1 MSETLLAIGAL
12 LLGFVVQAVLRR
24 VVPLCSKS
32 VPPAAARLVQ
42 AAELLVAFLVVGAAT
57 GSGHDQELAARVPL
71 LATFVM
77 VGLAAARLCAVLG
90 LRAMMHG
97 DLTEGMSVANLA
109 AALVIAGHVLA
120 TGMIAA
126 AVFVGDAWG
135 DLGVSLLFFAIGQVS
150 LHLLV
155 WLFRL
160 LTVYDDRQEIDD
172 GNVAAAVAHAGLSVG
187 VGVLVAHAAAG
198 EYLGFADSM
207 REYGLALVEAVALL
221 VLRQFVLQTLVLGQA
236 PRLRGGLLD
245 ERVVAHDVG
254 AGALEAA
261 VYIGAALWVG
271 AVL

>member
-12 LLGFVVQAVLRR
+12 LLGFVVQAALRR
-24 VVPLCSKS
+24 LIPLCGKS

-42 AAELLVAFLVVGAAT
+42 AAELLVVFLVVGAAT
-57 GSGHDQELAARVPL
+57 GSAHDQELAARLPL
-71 LATFVM
+71 LATFVV

-97 DLTEGMSVANLA
+97 ELTAGMSVANFA
-109 AALVIAGHVLA
+109 AALVVAGHVVA
-120 TGMIAA
+120 TGLIAA
-126 AVFVGDAWG
+126 AVFVGHEWA

-160 LTVYDDRQEIDD
+160 LTVYDDRQQLED

-187 VGVLVAHAAAG
+187 VGILVASAAAG
-198 EYLGFADSM
+198 EYLGLVDSL
-207 REYGLALVEAVALL
+207 REYGFALLEAVSLL
-221 VLRQFVLQTLVLGQA
+221 VVRQFLLQTLVLGA
-236 PRLRGGLLD
+236 TPRLRGGLLD
-245 ERVVAHDVG
+245 ERVARHDIG
-254 AGALEAA
+254 AGSLEAA
-261 VYIGAALWVG
+261 VYIGAALWAG